1 LIPADLKALDG
12 NAIRRLNFLIEEK
25 LLIKEQ
31 EQLNFWIE
39 EVENALKSDLQ
50 GTRNNIKLLLEK
62 MKNRHKII
70 FSERREV
77 VRNV

>member
-1 LIPADLKALDG
+1 MIPENINNLDG
-12 NAIRRLNFLIEEK
+12 NTIRKLNILIEEK

-39 EVENALKSDLQ
+39 EIEDAIAKDLQ
-50 GTRNNIKLLLEK
+50 GSRNNIKLTLER

-70 FSERREV
+70 FSERR
-77 VRNV
+77 NKIADA